1 MAVKIFISRVI
12 AEERINGLLPLF
24 RRLRNLATNQPGY
37 ISGETLKRIDSP
49 GKYLV
54 ISTWDSLDDWRRWVV
69 SRERIE
75 VQNEI
80 DARMDEETVKELDRI
95 LDADCHKANIND
107 VTAEARHLTPEEQ
120 KQLNFLLKRHEDLFD
135 G

>member
-1 MAVKIFISRVI
+1 MAVKIFIRRVI
-12 AEERINGLLPLF
+12 AEERINDLLPLV

-37 ISGETLKRIDSP
+37 ISGETLKRIDTP
-49 GKYLV
+49 GEYLV
-54 ISTWDSLDDWRRWVV
+54 ISTWQSLDDWREWVV

-80 DARMDEETVKELDRI
+80 DARMAEESIYEI
-95 LDADCHKANIND
+95 Y
-107 VTAEARHLTPEEQ
+107 Q
-120 KQLNFLLKRHEDLFD
+120 Y

>member
-1 MAVKIFISRVI
+1 MAVKIFIRRVI
-12 AEERINGLLPLF
+12 AEERINDLLPLF
-24 RRLRNLATNQPGY
+24 RHLRNLATNQPGY

-49 GKYLV
+49 NQYLV
-54 ISTWDSLDDWRRWVV
+54 ISTWQSLDDWRHWVV

-80 DARMDEETVKELDRI
+80 DARLEEETIYEI
-95 LDADCHKANIND
+95 Y
-107 VTAEARHLTPEEQ
+107 Q
-120 KQLNFLLKRHEDLFD
+120 Y

>member
-1 MAVKIFISRVI
+1 MAVKIFIRRII
-12 AEERINGLLPLF
+12 AEEKINDLLPLF

-37 ISGETLKRIDSP
+37 ISGETLKKIDSP

-54 ISTWDSLDDWRRWVV
+54 ISTWQSLDEWRKWVV

-75 VQNEI
+75 VQKEI
-80 DARMDEETVKELDRI
+80 DARLDEDTIYEI
-95 LDADCHKANIND
+95 Y
-107 VTAEARHLTPEEQ
+107 Q
-120 KQLNFLLKRHEDLFD
+120 Y

>member
-80 DARMDEETVKELDRI
+80 DARMDEETVYEI
-95 LDADCHKANIND
+95 Y
-107 VTAEARHLTPEEQ
+107 Q
-120 KQLNFLLKRHEDLFD
+120 Y

>member
-1 MAVKIFISRVI
+1 MAVKIFIRRVI
-12 AEERINGLLPLF
+12 AEDRINDLLPLF
-24 RRLRNLATNQPGY
+24 SHLRNLATNQPGY

-49 GKYLV
+49 GNYLV
-54 ISTWDSLDDWRRWVV
+54 ISTWQTLDDWRQWVV

-80 DARMDEETVKELDRI
+80 DARLEEATIYEI
-95 LDADCHKANIND
+95 Y
-107 VTAEARHLTPEEQ
+107 Q
-120 KQLNFLLKRHEDLFD
+120 Y

>member
-1 MAVKIFISRVI
+1 MAVKIFIKRVI
-12 AEERINGLLPLF
+12 AEGRINDLLPLF

-49 GKYLV
+49 GEYLV
-54 ISTWDSLDDWRRWVV
+54 ISTWQSLDDWREWVV
-69 SRERIE
+69 FRERIE

-80 DARMDEETVKELDRI
+80 DARLDEDTIYEI
-95 LDADCHKANIND
+95 Y
-107 VTAEARHLTPEEQ
+107 Q
-120 KQLNFLLKRHEDLFD
+120 Y

>member
-1 MAVKIFISRVI
+1 MAVKIFIRRVI
-12 AEERINGLLPLF
+12 AEERINDLLPLF
-24 RRLRNLATNQPGY
+24 RHLRNLAANQPGY

-49 GKYLV
+49 DQYLV
-54 ISTWDSLDDWRRWVV
+54 ISTWQSLDDWRQWVV

-80 DARMDEETVKELDRI
+80 DARLEEETIYEI
-95 LDADCHKANIND
+95 Y
-107 VTAEARHLTPEEQ
+107 Q
-120 KQLNFLLKRHEDLFD
+120 Y

>member
-1 MAVKIFISRVI
+1 MAVKIFIRRVI
-12 AEERINGLLPLF
+12 AEEKINDLLPLF
-24 RRLRNLATNQPGY
+24 RHLRNLATNQPGY

-54 ISTWDSLDDWRRWVV
+54 ISTWQSLDDWRKWVV

-75 VQNEI
+75 VQKEI
-80 DARMDEETVKELDRI
+80 DVRIDEETVYEIYRY
-95 LDADCHKANIND
+95 
-107 VTAEARHLTPEEQ
+107 
-120 KQLNFLLKRHEDLFD
+120 

>member
-1 MAVKIFISRVI
+1 MAVKVFIKRVI
-12 AEERINGLLPLF
+12 SEGKVNNLLPLF
-24 RRLRNLATNQPGY
+24 RRLRNLAANQPGY

-54 ISTWDSLDDWRRWVV
+54 ISTWQSLDDWRKWVV

-75 VQNEI
+75 VQKEI
-80 DARMDEETVKELDRI
+80 DPRIDEETVYEIYRY
-95 LDADCHKANIND
+95 
-107 VTAEARHLTPEEQ
+107 
-120 KQLNFLLKRHEDLFD
+120 

>member
-1 MAVKIFISRVI
+1 MAVKIFIRRII
-12 AEERINGLLPLF
+12 AEERINDLLPLF
-24 RRLRNLATNQPGY
+24 RSLRNLAANRPGY
-37 ISGETLKRIDSP
+37 ISGETLKRIDNP

-54 ISTWDSLDDWRRWVV
+54 ISTWQSLDDWREWVV

-80 DARMDEETVKELDRI
+80 DTRLDEETIYEI
-95 LDADCHKANIND
+95 Y
-107 VTAEARHLTPEEQ
+107 Q
-120 KQLNFLLKRHEDLFD
+120 Y

>member
-1 MAVKIFISRVI
+1 MAVKIFIRRVI
-12 AEERINGLLPLF
+12 AEDRINDLLPLF

-54 ISTWDSLDDWRRWVV
+54 ISIWQSLDDWRQWVV

-80 DARMDEETVKELDRI
+80 DARLEEETIYEI
-95 LDADCHKANIND
+95 Y
-107 VTAEARHLTPEEQ
+107 Q
-120 KQLNFLLKRHEDLFD
+120 Y

>member
-1 MAVKIFISRVI
+1 MAVKIFIRRVI
-12 AEERINGLLPLF
+12 AEEKINDLLPLF

-54 ISTWDSLDDWRRWVV
+54 ISTWQSLDDWRKWVL

-75 VQNEI
+75 VQKEI
-80 DARMDEETVKELDRI
+80 DARIDEETVYEI
-95 LDADCHKANIND
+95 Y
-107 VTAEARHLTPEEQ
+107 Q
-120 KQLNFLLKRHEDLFD
+120 Y